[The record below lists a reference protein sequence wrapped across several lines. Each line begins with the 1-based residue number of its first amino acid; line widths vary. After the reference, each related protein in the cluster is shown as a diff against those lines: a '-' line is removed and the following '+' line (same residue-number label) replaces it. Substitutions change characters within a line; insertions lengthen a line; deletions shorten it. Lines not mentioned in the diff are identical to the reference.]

1 VDAAPR
7 WSYHGQR
14 DDPRRIAGAYSSRRG
29 YDEPRPDN
37 SRKGV
42 IAITAYFIRRLLQSI
57 LVIVGVS
64 VIVFIITRAIGD
76 PARMMLPLE
85 ATDEQVE
92 EFRERMGF
100 NDPLWVQFWDWAK
113 NAARGDFGD
122 SLWQRIPAMTLVLER
137 MPATLLLCFTAITLA
152 LLASLP
158 LGVLA
163 ALRPR
168 SWLDKLT
175 TSFSLIGVCIPD
187 FWLGLMLILLLAVT
201 VHAFFTSGYGTWRHL
216 VLPAIT
222 LAARPWGRITQIV
235 RTSMMDEMHR
245 TYMMTARAKGLTEQ
259 KVIITHALKN
269 ASIPIVTLAAWEL
282 TRMLAGYTIVV
293 ETVFAWPGFGHLAM
307 QAIERR
313 DLTLIQANVFVV
325 ALIVVAMNIA
335 IDFIYATLDPRVRLA

>member
-1 VDAAPR
+1 M
-7 WSYHGQR
+7 
-14 DDPRRIAGAYSSRRG
+14 
-29 YDEPRPDN
+29 
-37 SRKGV
+37 
-42 IAITAYFIRRLLQSI
+42 TAYLIRRLLQSI

-64 VIVFIITRAIGD
+64 MIVFVVTRAIGD

-85 ATDEQVE
+85 ASEEEVE
-92 EFRERMGF
+92 AFRDRMGF

-113 NAARGDFGD
+113 NAIRGDFGD
-122 SLWQRIPAMTLVLER
+122 SLWQRTDAMQLVLER
-137 MPATLLLCFTAITLA
+137 MPATLLLCSTAIIIA
-152 LLASLP
+152 VAASIP
-158 LGVLA
+158 LGILA

-168 SWLDKLT
+168 SWLDKAT

-187 FWLGLMLILLLAVT
+187 FWLGLMMILLFAV
-201 VHAFFTSGYGTWRHL
+201 ALRLFFTSGYGTWRHL
-216 VLPAIT
+216 VLPAVA

-235 RTSMMDEMHR
+235 RSSMMDEMHR

-259 KVIITHALKN
+259 NVIMSHALKN

-293 ETVFAWPGFGHLAM
+293 ETVFAWPGFGQLAM

-325 ALIVVAMNIA
+325 ALMIVVLNIA
-335 IDFIYATLDPRVRLA
+335 IDLIYAALDPRVRLA

>member
-1 VDAAPR
+1 M
-7 WSYHGQR
+7 
-14 DDPRRIAGAYSSRRG
+14 I
-29 YDEPRPDN
+29 N
-37 SRKGV
+37 
-42 IAITAYFIRRLLQSI
+42 ITAYFIRRLLQSI
-57 LVIVGVS
+57 LVVVGVS
-64 VIVFIITRAIGD
+64 VVVFIITRAIGD

-100 NDPLWVQFWDWAK
+100 NDPIWVQFWDWSK
-113 NAARGDFGD
+113 NALRGDFGD
-122 SLWQRIPAMTLVLER
+122 SLWQRVPAMELVLER
-137 MPATLLLCFTAITLA
+137 MPATLLLCFTAIALA
-152 LLASLP
+152 VLASLP
-158 LGVLA
+158 LGILA

-187 FWLGLMLILLLAVT
+187 FWLGLMLILALAVAI
-201 VHAFFTSGYGTWRHL
+201 HLFFTSGYGTWRHL

-235 RTSMMDEMHR
+235 RSSMMDEMHR

-259 KVIITHALKN
+259 RVIISHALKN

-293 ETVFAWPGFGHLAM
+293 ETVFAWPGFGQLAM

-313 DLTLIQANVFVV
+313 DLTLIQADVFVV
-325 ALIVVAMNIA
+325 ALIVVLMNIG
-335 IDFIYATLDPRVRLA
+335 IDFIYAALDPRVRLA

>member
-1 VDAAPR
+1 
-7 WSYHGQR
+7 
-14 DDPRRIAGAYSSRRG
+14 
-29 YDEPRPDN
+29 
-37 SRKGV
+37 
-42 IAITAYFIRRLLQSI
+42 

-64 VIVFIITRAIGD
+64 VVVFIITRAIGD
-76 PARMMLPLE
+76 PARMMMPLE

-92 EFRERMGF
+92 AFAQRMGF
-100 NDPLWVQFWDWAK
+100 RDPLWVQFWDWAK
-113 NAARGDFGD
+113 NAVRGDFGD
-122 SLWQRIPAMTLVLER
+122 SLWQRTPAMGLVLER

-152 LLASLP
+152 VLASVP
-158 LGVLA
+158 LGILA

-175 TSFSLIGVCIPD
+175 TSISLIGVCIPD
-187 FWLGLMLILLLAVT
+187 FWLGLMLILLLAVA
-201 VHAFFTSGYGTWRHL
+201 VHLFFTSGYGSWRHL

-259 KVIITHALKN
+259 KVIISHALKN

-293 ETVFAWPGFGHLAM
+293 ETVFAWPGFGQLAM

-325 ALIVVAMNIA
+325 ALIVVAMNIT
-335 IDFIYATLDPRVRLA
+335 IDFVYATLDPRVRLA

>member
-1 VDAAPR
+1 M
-7 WSYHGQR
+7 
-14 DDPRRIAGAYSSRRG
+14 
-29 YDEPRPDN
+29 
-37 SRKGV
+37 
-42 IAITAYFIRRLLQSI
+42 
-57 LVIVGVS
+57 VIVGVS
-64 VIVFIITRAIGD
+64 VVVFIITRAIGD
-76 PARMMLPLE
+76 PARMMMPLE

-92 EFRERMGF
+92 AFAQRMGF
-100 NDPLWVQFWDWAK
+100 RDPLWVQFWDWAK

-122 SLWQRIPAMTLVLER
+122 SLWQRTPAMGLVLER

-152 LLASLP
+152 VLASVP
-158 LGVLA
+158 LGILA

-175 TSFSLIGVCIPD
+175 TSISLIGVCIPD
-187 FWLGLMLILLLAVT
+187 FWLGLMLILLLAVA
-201 VHAFFTSGYGTWRHL
+201 VHLFFTSGYGSWRHL

-235 RTSMMDEMHR
+235 RTSMMDEMHK

-259 KVIITHALKN
+259 KVIISHALKN

-293 ETVFAWPGFGHLAM
+293 ETVFAWPGFGQLAM

-325 ALIVVAMNIA
+325 ALIVVAMNIT
-335 IDFIYATLDPRVRLA
+335 IDFVYATLDPRVRLA